1 MLRPVCR
8 LHTRQAGR
16 FACPNLT
23 SAGGGSWRGRKYY
36 VLHGIVTE
44 ISEGAST
51 MAAEGA
57 GIAERAPLLVPLER
71 SHTQSTT
78 DEGKGTHEFYCASA

>member
-1 MLRPVCR
+1 MVLRPVCR

-16 FACPNLT
+16 FACPNLA
-23 SAGGGSWRGRKYY
+23 SADGGSWRGRTGHKYY
-36 VLHGIVTE
+36 VLHGIMTE
-44 ISEGAST
+44 ISEVAST

-57 GIAERAPLLVPLER
+57 GIAERGPLLVPLER

-78 DEGKGTHEFYCASA
+78 DEGKGTQ